1 MIRYALECGEEH
13 GFEAWFRSSD
23 DFERQQAAELLSCPV
38 CGSAAV
44 TRALMAPAVST
55 SRKRAEI
62 AATIAAATPAAAASA
77 GATSAAAAAPAGSAA
92 AVPAL
97 VPTAEP
103 VPAVMA
109 DPRAQALAEML
120 RQLRRHVE
128 ENAENVGSRFPEE
141 ARKIHYG
148 ETDARGIYGQASRDE
163 VEALVEEGIE
173 VHALPILPEDR
184 N

>member
-1 MIRYALECGEEH
+1 LIRYALECEHEH

-23 DFERQQAAELLSCPV
+23 DFERQAEARLLTCPA

-55 SRKRAEI
+55 SRKRAEM
-62 AATIAAATPAAAASA
+62 AATAVAAAPPEPPGDAAPA
-77 GATSAAAAAPAGSAA
+77 SAAAAAP
-92 AVPAL
+92 
-97 VPTAEP
+97 P
-103 VPAVMA
+103 VPVTLP
-109 DPRAQALAEML
+109 DPRALALAEML
-120 RQLRRHVE
+120 RRLRRHVE
-128 ENAENVGSRFPEE
+128 ENAENVGARFPEE

-148 ETDARGIYGQASRDE
+148 ETDARGIYGEASRDE
-163 VEALVEEGIE
+163 VEALLDEGIE